1 MTRVYYREAVGALVV
16 FDVSRADSFP
26 PVAEW
31 KADLD
36 AKVMLLDQKP
46 VPAILIANKVRA
58 YENSATLIL
67 LYCTCTY
74 IVLC

>member
-16 FDVSRADSFP
+16 FDVSRGDTFP

-36 AKVMLLDQKP
+36 AKVVLLDQRP
-46 VPAILIANKVRA
+46 VPAILIANKARVQ
-58 YENSATLIL
+58 Y
-67 LYCTCTY
+67 
-74 IVLC
+74 